1 MIRFGPAG
9 NSQSFYDA
17 GYKSSVDA
25 PKWLK
30 SIGLSA
36 YEYQCNKGVNIS
48 KEKARQIGQ
57 EAQKY
62 DILVSI
68 HAPYYI
74 NFGSQEEEKLQK
86 SKEYI
91 YECVE
96 VAKEMKAQ
104 RIVFHPGSCAKVK
117 RSLAFETAKKAI
129 LEVVNVL
136 KEMHVDGIF
145 LCPETMGKKNNLGSS
160 DEIIEICKMDEML
173 LPTIDFGH
181 INAFEGGSLKTEE
194 DFENLLKKFIDQ
206 LGYERMKYFHSHFS
220 RIEYTSQGEKKHWN
234 YEDKQFEPDF
244 EPLAEALYK
253 LKLEPVIIC
262 ESKDYMAEDALVL
275 KKIYQ
280 ETLEK
285 RM

>member
-74 NFGSQEEEKLQK
+74 NFGSQEEEKLQR

-104 RIVFHPGSCAKVK
+104 RIVFHPGSCAKVE

-129 LEVVNVL
+129 LEVVNVV

-206 LGYERMKYFHSHFS
+206 LGYERMKCFHSHFS

>member
-244 EPLAEALYK
+244 EPLAEALCK

>member
-117 RSLAFETAKKAI
+117 RSLAFETAKK
-129 LEVVNVL
+129 
-136 KEMHVDGIF
+136 
-145 LCPETMGKKNNLGSS
+145 
-160 DEIIEICKMDEML
+160 
-173 LPTIDFGH
+173 
-181 INAFEGGSLKTEE
+181 
-194 DFENLLKKFIDQ
+194 Q
-206 LGYERMKYFHSHFS
+206 Y
-220 RIEYTSQGEKKHWN
+220 W
-234 YEDKQFEPDF
+234 
-244 EPLAEALYK
+244 K
-253 LKLEPVIIC
+253 L
-262 ESKDYMAEDALVL
+262 
-275 KKIYQ
+275 
-280 ETLEK
+280 
-285 RM
+285 

>member
-1 MIRFGPAG
+1 
-9 NSQSFYDA
+9 
-17 GYKSSVDA
+17 
-25 PKWLK
+25 
-30 SIGLSA
+30 
-36 YEYQCNKGVNIS
+36 
-48 KEKARQIGQ
+48 
-57 EAQKY
+57 
-62 DILVSI
+62 
-68 HAPYYI
+68 
-74 NFGSQEEEKLQK
+74 
-86 SKEYI
+86 
-91 YECVE
+91 
-96 VAKEMKAQ
+96 
-104 RIVFHPGSCAKVK
+104 
-117 RSLAFETAKKAI
+117 
-129 LEVVNVL
+129 
-136 KEMHVDGIF
+136 MHVDGIF

-244 EPLAEALYK
+244 EPLAEALCK

>member
-9 NSQSFYDA
+9 NSQSFYNA

-25 PKWLK
+25 PKWLN

-62 DILVSI
+62 DILISI

-104 RIVFHPGSCAKVK
+104 RIVFHPGSCAKVE

-129 LEVVNVL
+129 MEVVNTV
-136 KEMHVDGIF
+136 KEMQADGIF

-206 LGYERMKYFHSHFS
+206 LGYERMKCFHSHFS

-285 RM
+285 RV